1 MTADA
6 VDRAARPAQAHRRR
20 LDAGALTTRAY
31 VYAVL
36 VFLILP
42 SLIVVPMSFSPKG
55 YLEFPPSGFTLHW
68 YLEYFQDRRWQAAT
82 LLSFQIALLT
92 VAATLVVGI
101 PVAYAIVRGRLPAKP
116 FFNTL
121 LMGPIIV
128 PHIAIA
134 VGLYLFLQP
143 LGLVGSIFGFVIAH
157 TVLALPF
164 FVFTV
169 ASALSQID
177 HELELAGMS
186 CGASRPRAFFEV
198 TLPLIVPSVM
208 SGSLFAFIIS
218 FDEPT
223 ISFFISSIRDRTLP
237 RRMFENIEHSL
248 TPELPA
254 IATLLT
260 VLSILLLVSTI
271 VIGRWDRR
279 RRQAANRP

>member
-1 MTADA
+1 MTTTTVDA
-6 VDRAARPAQAHRRR
+6 TTLTGSRSRRP
-20 LDAGALTTRAY
+20 DAGTLTVYAY

-36 VFLILP
+36 VFLVLP
-42 SLIVVPMSFSPKG
+42 SLIIIPMSFSPKG

-68 YLEYFQDRRWQAAT
+68 YMEYFQDRRWQAAT
-82 LLSFQIALLT
+82 ILSFQIAFLT
-92 VAATLVVGI
+92 VAATLLIGT
-101 PVAYAIVRGRLPAKP
+101 PVAYAIVRGRLLAKP
-116 FFNTL
+116 LFNML

-143 LGLVGSIFGFVIAH
+143 LGLLGSIFGFVIAH
-157 TVLALPF
+157 TILALPF

-177 HELELAGMS
+177 HELELAAMS
-186 CGASRPRAFFEV
+186 CGANRPRAFFEV
-198 TLPLIVPSVM
+198 TVPLILPSMM

-260 VLSILLLVSTI
+260 VLSILLFAGMVL
-271 VIGRWDRR
+271 IGRWDRA
-279 RRQAANRP
+279 RRQSANEQ

>member
-1 MTADA
+1 LTATA
-6 VDRAARPAQAHRRR
+6 VDRAAIPAKAGGLR
-20 LDAGALTTRAY
+20 LDATALTTRAY
-31 VYAVL
+31 IYAVL
-36 VFLILP
+36 VFLMLP
-42 SLIVVPMSFSPKG
+42 SLIIIPMSFSPKE

-68 YLEYFQDRRWQAAT
+68 YIEYFQDRRWQAAT
-82 LLSFQIALLT
+82 LLSFQIALIT
-92 VAATLVVGI
+92 VAATLLIGI
-101 PVAYAIVRGRLPAKP
+101 PVAYAIVRGQLPAKP

-134 VGLYLFLQP
+134 VGLYMFLQP

-157 TVLALPF
+157 TILALPF

-177 HELELAGMS
+177 HEFELAAMS

-198 TLPLIVPSVM
+198 TLPLIVPSM
-208 SGSLFAFIIS
+208 LSGSLFAFIIS

-260 VLSILLLVSTI
+260 VLSILLLASTVI
-271 VIGRWDRR
+271 IGRWDRR
-279 RRQAANRP
+279 RRQANRTQ

>member
-1 MTADA
+1 MTAASLDA
-6 VDRAARPAQAHRRR
+6 GTVTAAKRTER
-20 LDAGALTTRAY
+20 LDAGALTAHAY

-42 SLIVVPMSFSPKG
+42 SLIIIPMSFSPKG

-68 YLEYFQDRRWQAAT
+68 YMEYFQDRRWQAAT
-82 LLSFQIALLT
+82 ILSFQIALLT
-92 VAATLVVGI
+92 VAATLLIGT
-101 PVAYAIVRGRLPAKP
+101 PVAYAIVRGQLLAKP
-116 FFNTL
+116 LFNIL

-143 LGLVGSIFGFVIAH
+143 LGLLGSIVGFVIAH
-157 TVLALPF
+157 TTLALPF

-177 HELELAGMS
+177 HELELAAMS
-186 CGASRPRAFFEV
+186 CGANRPRAFFEV
-198 TLPLIVPSVM
+198 MFPLIVPSVM
-208 SGSLFAFIIS
+208 SGGLFAFIIS

-260 VLSILLLVSTI
+260 LLSILLLAGTI
-271 VIGRWDRR
+271 LISRWDRA
-279 RRQAANRP
+279 RRQSANDQ